1 MAMEEN
7 AKKEFIEEV
16 MNTPLFSMTEKFNII
31 LKLKNNKL
39 SEENINQIL
48 NLIHNFNDGLSEVVE
63 NYYKDMDKVYAQ
75 YLDKNIQQLKQWA
88 EKITL
93 EVMEEK
99 SNETEWNP
107 DSILDQIE

>member
-1 MAMEEN
+1 MEEN
-7 AKKEFIEEV
+7 TKKEFIEEV

-31 LKLKNNKL
+31 IKLKNNEL
-39 SEENINQIL
+39 SEENTNQIL
-48 NLIHNFNDGLSEVVE
+48 DLIHNFNNGLSEVVE

-75 YLDKNIQQLKQWA
+75 YLDKNIQQLKQWT

-93 EVMEEK
+93 EVREEK
-99 SNETEWNP
+99 SNENEWNP